1 MFKESIPNFKKSFK
15 EQEGILPNSFY
26 DTEITLIPKSKKH
39 NEKKIFPFK
48 ITFKR
53 IKNLRINLTK
63 ELINMYTENYKISK
77 KLKQTQ

>member
-1 MFKESIPNFKKSFK
+1 MFKESIPIFKKSFK

-26 DTEITLIPKSKKH
+26 DTQITLIPKSEKH
-39 NEKKIFPFK
+39 HEKKIFPFK

-53 IKNLRINLTK
+53 IKNLRVNLTK
-63 ELINMYTENYKISK
+63 EVINMYTENYKISK